1 MLLSSEK
8 IISNIDRNN
17 INSYIRLYEIPENII
32 IQYLSVIDIDLLC
45 KYQPINIS
53 LADHYY
59 FNLNWNIICERL
71 QQGDKSISNDVV
83 EKYGY
88 LVNNN

>member
-32 IQYLSVIDIDLLC
+32 IQYLSVIDINLLC
-45 KYQPINIS
+45 KYQPININ
-53 LADHYY
+53 LADYYY
-59 FNLNWNIICERL
+59 FNLNWDIICERF
-71 QQGDKSISNDVV
+71 QQGDKSISNDVII
-83 EKYGY
+83 KYGY